1 MEASTLT
8 RILVVANRTAAT
20 PRLLEEVERRA
31 RSGPCSF
38 ALLVPDAP
46 SRTAAD
52 WTLETAVPLVA
63 RGAKSDVQD
72 SPADRSRSRPSKR
85 RSAME
90 TSTRS
95 SSRRCRSRS
104 RGGCARIWSGG
115 SRPSGSP
122 VAVVMPRQKSLRDTI
137 EDSDDVGRGLLM
149 GGGGGG

>member
-1 MEASTLT
+1 MEASTPT

-38 ALLVPDAP
+38 SLLVPDAP

-52 WTLETAVPLVA
+52 WTLETAVPLLA
-63 RGAKSDVQD
+63 RAAKSDLQGLAGGPEPFAAVEEAVREGDFDEIIISTLSKQK
-72 SPADRSRSRPSKR
+72 SRWLRKDLVR
-85 RSAME
+85 RIEAL
-90 TSTRS
+90 
-95 SSRRCRSRS
+95 
-104 RGGCARIWSGG
+104 GL
-115 SRPSGSP
+115 P
-122 VAVVMPRQKSLRDTI
+122 VTAVMPRQKSLRDAI